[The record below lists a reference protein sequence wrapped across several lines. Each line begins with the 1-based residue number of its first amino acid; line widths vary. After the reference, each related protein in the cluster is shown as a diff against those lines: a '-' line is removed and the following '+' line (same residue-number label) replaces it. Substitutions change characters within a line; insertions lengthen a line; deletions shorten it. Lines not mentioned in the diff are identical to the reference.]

1 MSDKDRN
8 ILERD
13 VDKMETATIEFTK
26 EQRDKAL
33 AEWREIE
40 HDLKEYMVETMEYDG
55 HTVNDPKS
63 IAYTDPAVLRMY
75 LVEVGEHY
83 IDEVF
88 TSDLL
93 TGFLVYGAY
102 KWFMESPYDVLI
114 EDAETD
120 EEREE
125 WTARAVLWHESLWTV
140 VDIILS
146 DYADAVE
153 TLSAESAEECRK
165 AWYI

>member
-1 MSDKDRN
+1 
-8 ILERD
+8 
-13 VDKMETATIEFTK
+13 METATIEFTK
-26 EQRDKAL
+26 EERAKACE
-33 AEWREIE
+33 EWRQIE
-40 HDLKEYMVETMEYDG
+40 KDLREYMVETMEYDG
-55 HTVNDPKS
+55 YTVNDPKS
-63 IAYTDPAVLRMY
+63 IAYTDPTALRMY

-83 IDEVF
+83 IEEVF

-93 TGFLVYGAY
+93 TGFLTYGAY

-114 EDAETD
+114 EDAETK

-125 WTARAVLWHESLWTV
+125 WTARAVLWYESLWTV

-153 TLSAESAEECRK
+153 TLSTEVAEECRE

>member
-1 MSDKDRN
+1 
-8 ILERD
+8 
-13 VDKMETATIEFTK
+13 METATIKFTK
-26 EQRDKAL
+26 EQREKAL

-55 HTVNDPKS
+55 YTVNDPKA
-63 IAYTDPAVLRMY
+63 IAYEAPEALRMW
-75 LVEVGEHY
+75 LIEVGEQY
-83 IDEVF
+83 VDEVF

-93 TGFLVYGAY
+93 TRFLTYEVY
-102 KWFMESPYDVLI
+102 KWFMGSPYDVLI

-125 WTARAVLWHESLWTV
+125 WTARAVISYESLWDA
-140 VDIILS
+140 VDAILT
-146 DYADAVE
+146 DYANAVE
-153 TLSAESAEECRK
+153 TLSSEVAEECRK

>member
-1 MSDKDRN
+1 
-8 ILERD
+8 
-13 VDKMETATIEFTK
+13 METATIEFTK
-26 EQRDKAL
+26 EQRDKACE
-33 AEWREIE
+33 EWLQIE

-55 HTVNDPKS
+55 YTVNDPKS
-63 IAYTDPAVLRMY
+63 IAYTDPAALRMY

-83 IDEVF
+83 NEEVF

-93 TGFLVYGAY
+93 TGFLAYGVY

-114 EDAETD
+114 EDAETA

-146 DYADAVE
+146 EYADAVE
-153 TLSAESAEECRK
+153 TLSADTAEECRK
-165 AWYI
+165 TWYI

>member
-1 MSDKDRN
+1 
-8 ILERD
+8 
-13 VDKMETATIEFTK
+13 METTTIDFTK
-26 EQRDKAL
+26 EERAKARE
-33 AEWREIE
+33 EWLQIE
-40 HDLKEYMVETMEYDG
+40 KDLREYMVETVEYDG
-55 HTVNDPKS
+55 YTVNDPKS
-63 IAYTDPAVLRMY
+63 IAYTDPTALRMY

-83 IDEVF
+83 IEEVF

-93 TGFLVYGAY
+93 TGFLTYDAH

-120 EEREE
+120 EWREE
-125 WTARAVLWHESLWTV
+125 WTARAVLWHESLRTV

-153 TLSAESAEECRK
+153 TLSADTAEECRK

>member
-1 MSDKDRN
+1 M
-8 ILERD
+8 L
-13 VDKMETATIEFTK
+13 KMETATIEITK
-26 EQRDKAL
+26 EDRAKACE
-33 AEWREIE
+33 EWLQIE
-40 HDLKEYMVETMEYDG
+40 KGLREYMVETMEYDG
-55 HTVNDPKS
+55 YTVNDPKS
-63 IAYTDPAVLRMY
+63 IAYTDPTALRMY

-83 IDEVF
+83 IEEVF

-93 TGFLVYGAY
+93 TGFLAYGAY

-114 EDAETD
+114 EDAETNID
-120 EEREE
+120 REE

-153 TLSAESAEECRK
+153 TLSADTAEECRE

>member
-1 MSDKDRN
+1 
-8 ILERD
+8 
-13 VDKMETATIEFTK
+13 METETIEFTK

-40 HDLKEYMVETMEYDG
+40 HDLKEYMVETMGYDG
-55 HTVNDPKS
+55 YTVNDPKA
-63 IAYTDPAVLRMY
+63 IAYEDPEALRMW
-75 LVEVGEHY
+75 LIEVGEHY
-83 IDEVF
+83 VDEVF

-93 TGFLVYGAY
+93 TRFLTYEVY
-102 KWFMESPYDVLI
+102 KWFMGSPYDVLI

-125 WTARAVLWHESLWTV
+125 WTARAVISHESLWNA
-140 VDIILS
+140 VDAILT
-146 DYADAVE
+146 DYANAVE
-153 TLSAESAEECRK
+153 TLSSEVAEECRK

>member
-1 MSDKDRN
+1 
-8 ILERD
+8 
-13 VDKMETATIEFTK
+13 METATIEFTK

-40 HDLKEYMVETMEYDG
+40 HNLREYMIETMEYDG
-55 HTVNDPKS
+55 YTVNDPKS
-63 IAYTDPAVLRMY
+63 IAYTDPTALRMY
-75 LVEVGEHY
+75 LVEVGERY
-83 IDEVF
+83 IEEVF

-93 TGFLVYGAY
+93 IGFLAYEAY
-102 KWFMESPYDVLI
+102 KWFMESPYDVLT
-114 EDAETD
+114 EDAERNID
-120 EEREE
+120 REE
-125 WTARAVLWHESLWTV
+125 WTARAVLWYESLWTV

-153 TLSAESAEECRK
+153 TLSAEAAEECRK

>member
-1 MSDKDRN
+1 
-8 ILERD
+8 
-13 VDKMETATIEFTK
+13 METATIEFTK
-26 EQRDKAL
+26 EERDKAL

-55 HTVNDPKS
+55 YTVNDPKA
-63 IAYTDPAVLRMY
+63 IAYEDPEALRMW
-75 LVEVGEHY
+75 LIEVGERY
-83 IDEVF
+83 VDEVF

-93 TGFLVYGAY
+93 TRFLTYEVY
-102 KWFMESPYDVLI
+102 KSFMGSPYDVLI

-125 WTARAVLWHESLWTV
+125 WTARTVISHESLWDA
-140 VDIILS
+140 VDAILT
-146 DYADAVE
+146 DYANAVE
-153 TLSAESAEECRK
+153 TLSTEVAEECRK

>member
-1 MSDKDRN
+1 
-8 ILERD
+8 
-13 VDKMETATIEFTK
+13 METATIEFTK

-40 HDLKEYMVETMEYDG
+40 HNLREYTIETMEYDG
-55 HTVNDPKS
+55 YTVNDPKS
-63 IAYTDPAVLRMY
+63 IAYTDPTALRMY

-83 IDEVF
+83 IEEVF

-93 TGFLVYGAY
+93 TGFLTYDAH
-102 KWFMESPYDVLI
+102 KWFMESPYDILI
-114 EDAETD
+114 EDAETG
-120 EEREE
+120 EECEE
-125 WTARAVLWHESLWTV
+125 WTVRAVLWHESLWTV

-153 TLSAESAEECRK
+153 TLSADTAEECRK

>member
-1 MSDKDRN
+1 
-8 ILERD
+8 
-13 VDKMETATIEFTK
+13 METATIEFTK

-33 AEWREIE
+33 SEWREIE
-40 HDLKEYMVETMEYDG
+40 HALREYMVETMEYDG
-55 HTVNDPKS
+55 YTVNDPKS
-63 IAYTDPAVLRMY
+63 IAYTDPTALRMY

-83 IDEVF
+83 IEEVF

-93 TGFLVYGAY
+93 TGFLAY
-102 KWFMESPYDVLI
+102 DAHKWFMESPYDVLI
-114 EDAETD
+114 EDAETNID
-120 EEREE
+120 REE

-153 TLSAESAEECRK
+153 SLSTEVAEECRE

>member
-1 MSDKDRN
+1 
-8 ILERD
+8 
-13 VDKMETATIEFTK
+13 METATIEFTK

-40 HDLKEYMVETMEYDG
+40 HNLREYMIETMEYDG
-55 HTVNDPKS
+55 YTVNDPKS
-63 IAYTDPAVLRMY
+63 IAYTDPTALRMY

-83 IDEVF
+83 IEEVF

-93 TGFLVYGAY
+93 TGFLTYDVY
-102 KWFMESPYDVLI
+102 KWFMESPYDGLI
-114 EDAETD
+114 EDAETN
-120 EEREE
+120 EERED
-125 WTARAVLWHESLWTV
+125 WMARAVLWDESLWAV
-140 VDIILS
+140 VDVILS

-153 TLSAESAEECRK
+153 TLSSEVAEECRK

>member
-1 MSDKDRN
+1 
-8 ILERD
+8 
-13 VDKMETATIEFTK
+13 METATIEFTK
-26 EQRDKAL
+26 EDRAKAREEWLQIESNLRD
-33 AEWREIE
+33 
-40 HDLKEYMVETMEYDG
+40 YMTETMEYDG
-55 HTVNDPKS
+55 YTVNDSKS
-63 IAYTDPAVLRMY
+63 IAYTDPTALRMY

-83 IDEVF
+83 IEEVF

-93 TGFLVYGAY
+93 TGFLAYEVY
-102 KWFMESPYDVLI
+102 KWFMESPCDVLI
-114 EDAETD
+114 EDAETA

-153 TLSAESAEECRK
+153 TLSTEVAEECRK

>member
-1 MSDKDRN
+1 
-8 ILERD
+8 
-13 VDKMETATIEFTK
+13 METETIDFTK
-26 EQRDKAL
+26 EERAKARE
-33 AEWREIE
+33 EWLQIE
-40 HDLKEYMVETMEYDG
+40 SDLRVYMTETMEYDG
-55 HTVNDPKS
+55 YTVNDPKS
-63 IAYTDPAVLRMY
+63 IAYTDPTALRMY

-93 TGFLVYGAY
+93 TRFLAYDTY

-114 EDAETD
+114 EDAETNID
-120 EEREE
+120 REE
-125 WTARAVLWHESLWTV
+125 WTARAVLWDESLWTV

-153 TLSAESAEECRK
+153 TLSAEAAEECRE

>member
-1 MSDKDRN
+1 
-8 ILERD
+8 
-13 VDKMETATIEFTK
+13 METVTIEFTK
-26 EQRDKAL
+26 EERAKAHE
-33 AEWREIE
+33 EWRQIE
-40 HDLKEYMVETMEYDG
+40 SDLRDYMTETMGYEGY
-55 HTVNDPKS
+55 TVNDPKS
-63 IAYTDPAVLRMY
+63 IAYTDPDTLRMY

-83 IDEVF
+83 IEEVF

-93 TGFLVYGAY
+93 TGFLAYDTY

-153 TLSAESAEECRK
+153 TLSADTAEECRK

>member
-1 MSDKDRN
+1 
-8 ILERD
+8 
-13 VDKMETATIEFTK
+13 METETIEFTK

-40 HDLKEYMVETMEYDG
+40 HNLREYMVETMEYDG
-55 HTVNDPKS
+55 YTVNDPKS
-63 IAYTDPAVLRMY
+63 IAYEDPDALRMW
-75 LVEVGEHY
+75 LIEVGEHY
-83 IDEVF
+83 IEEVF

-93 TGFLVYGAY
+93 TGFLTYDAY

-114 EDAETD
+114 EDAETNID
-120 EEREE
+120 REE

-146 DYADAVE
+146 GYADAVE
-153 TLSAESAEECRK
+153 TLSADTAEECRK